1 MSRVD
6 RARTALVR
14 DHGQRSKERCIMADL
29 KTTYMGISLANPL
42 VVGAC
47 TLSKHIDSIKALEA
61 AGVGGLVI
69 KSLFEEQIQIEEEEF
84 ERSLAAHDNTDA
96 EARSFYPQLRHGG
109 PKEHIFWVKE
119 TRKAVKIPL
128 FASLNCINS
137 ASWVEYAKQLADT
150 GVNGLELNFY
160 SPALSPDVTSGDIE
174 KKEADSVAKVR
185 ASVKIP
191 IAVKLHP
198 YYTSLMNV
206 VAAFEK
212 AGANGFILFNRL
224 FEPDIDADTV
234 AKRAAYRPSDSSDS
248 LVALRWL
255 GLLSKRCKAD
265 LVGSTGVAT
274 GKDIARLILA
284 GANSVQ
290 AVSAILK
297 SQGAGVQKMLSE
309 LDAWMTEH
317 KFANLAAFRGKLAGA
332 KDSDAWGFERGQYIK
347 AIVGIDER

>member
-6 RARTALVR
+6 RVQALVACEY
-14 DHGQRSKERCIMADL
+14 GPRSKERCTMADL
-29 KTTYMGISLANPL
+29 KTTYMGIPLANPL

-47 TLSKHIDSIKALEA
+47 SLSRHVDSIKALEA

-84 ERSLAAHDNTDA
+84 ERTLAAHDNTDA
-96 EARSFYPQLRHGG
+96 EARSFFPQLHHGG
-109 PKEHIFWVKE
+109 PKEHVFWVKE
-119 TRKAVKIPL
+119 TRKAVKLPL

-174 KKEADSVAKVR
+174 KKEADLVAKVR
-185 ASVKIP
+185 AAVKIP

-198 YYTSLMNV
+198 YYTSVMNV
-206 VAAFEK
+206 VANFEK
-212 AGANGFILFNRL
+212 AGANGFVLFNRL
-224 FEPDIDADTV
+224 FEPDIDVDSL
-234 AKRAAYRPSDSSDS
+234 AKRAAFRPSDSNDS
-248 LVALRWL
+248 MVALRWL
-255 GLLSKRCKAD
+255 GLLSKRAKAD
-265 LVGSTGVAT
+265 LVGSTGVGS

-290 AVSAILK
+290 AVSAIMK
-297 SQGAGVQKMLSE
+297 SQGAGVQKMLGE
-309 LDAWMTEH
+309 LDAWMSEH
-317 KFANLAAFRGKLAGA
+317 KFANLAAFRGKLAGG
-332 KDSDAWGFERGQYIK
+332 KDSDAWGYDRGQYIK
-347 AIVGIDER
+347 AIVGID